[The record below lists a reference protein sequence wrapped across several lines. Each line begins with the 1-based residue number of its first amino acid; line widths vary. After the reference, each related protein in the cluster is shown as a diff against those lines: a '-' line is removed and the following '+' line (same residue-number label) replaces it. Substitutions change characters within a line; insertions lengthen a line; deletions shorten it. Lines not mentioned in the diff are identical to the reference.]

1 MQVGDIVRFR
11 SLPGGG
17 VEYDPDGELYYRV
30 TEIVHGDGYDC
41 IRCTSDEGISPV
53 WVRIDNP

>member
-1 MQVGDIVRFR
+1 VRFR

-30 TEIVHGDGYDC
+30 TDVVHGDGYEC
-41 IRCTSDEGISPV
+41 IRCISDEGVSPA
-53 WVRIDNP
+53 WVRVDTP